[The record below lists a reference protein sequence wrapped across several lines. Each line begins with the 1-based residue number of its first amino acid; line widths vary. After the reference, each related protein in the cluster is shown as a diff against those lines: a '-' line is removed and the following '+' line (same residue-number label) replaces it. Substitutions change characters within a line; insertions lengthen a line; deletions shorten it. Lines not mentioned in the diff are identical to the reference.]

1 MSVKLTAQEN
11 ENEHTHSYYKEQLAL
26 ENKLFEVN
34 RVFCT
39 SAARICT
46 QQTKAAYRT
55 PCPKQKRGGSGG
67 QLELQNEGKT
77 GLCLRRWGAAAEFDR
92 NDALVPV
99 GVSYVAVEGQKKK
112 KKKRLTKKEERHM
125 LRT

>member
-1 MSVKLTAQEN
+1 M
-11 ENEHTHSYYKEQLAL
+11 
-26 ENKLFEVN
+26 
-34 RVFCT
+34 
-39 SAARICT
+39 
-46 QQTKAAYRT
+46 
-55 PCPKQKRGGSGG
+55 
-67 QLELQNEGKT
+67 QNEGKT

-112 KKKRLTKKEERHM
+112 KKRLTKKEERHM